1 GNLNLTGIATSIADI
16 ATRTRDNQDSPDEL
30 AGGTFSITNLGSFGA
45 LFDTPVINQP
55 QVAILVPGNIVK
67 RPMVMADADGNDS
80 IAIRHMMY
88 LSLTYDHRIVD
99 GADAGRF
106 MTTLKNRLEAADF

>member
-1 GNLNLTGIATSIADI
+1 
-16 ATRTRDNQDSPDEL
+16 
-30 AGGTFSITNLGSFGA
+30 
-45 LFDTPVINQP
+45 
-55 QVAILVPGNIVK
+55 
-67 RPMVMADADGNDS
+67 MADADGNDS

-106 MTTLKNRLEAADF
+106 MTTLKNRLEAADFGGQLGL